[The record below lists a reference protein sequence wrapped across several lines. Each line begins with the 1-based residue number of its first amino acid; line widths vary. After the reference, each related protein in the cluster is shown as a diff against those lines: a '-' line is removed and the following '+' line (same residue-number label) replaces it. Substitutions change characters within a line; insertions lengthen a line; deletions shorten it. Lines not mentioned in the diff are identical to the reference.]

1 MGCTWGDPAA
11 TGADSEDTAA
21 GSPTLRSLK
30 QFSRALLIGGTVSA
44 GFVVLF
50 GVVGGLIGVGASFIG
65 DLLPWLGLIIG
76 IGLVVAGA
84 WLVGGGNIY
93 RYTGFAARAADNIGG
108 VNHVSVRGYFMFG
121 LSYGA
126 ASLGCTLPVFL
137 AVVGI
142 SVAGSSIASV
152 VSNFF
157 LFALGMGIVI
167 MALTL
172 GIAFFK
178 GTMVGFVR
186 KALPYV
192 TPFGSWLNGAGGH
205 ISRLLLAH
213 RRRPAVNQRRD
224 QMKLLLLAGLMLA
237 IMVLSLAACGGDDA
251 APTEGATSQPQ
262 TATAAPT
269 GSGAAPSAGQPTSQP
284 ATESPAA
291 TGQGTASATA
301 AATGGS
307 ATATATSAPATAAT
321 DTAAPRT
328 SGPAP
333 MVEPDPDYEDA
344 LDSAEFRTG
353 GWKTDFSLHT
363 VSL

>member
-1 MGCTWGDPAA
+1 MIASLKNGTGRGWLFPVLLTGAALALAIVGALIIGRDDGIDSINLFVERLSGNSGQFLGGLIGASSFFALAAGLASAVNPCGFAMLPAYLGMYLGDPAA

-192 TPFGSWLNGAGGH
+192 TPFGSCLM
-205 ISRLLLAH
+205 
-213 RRRPAVNQRRD
+213 V
-224 QMKLLLLAGLMLA
+224 LAGTYLVFYWLT
-237 IMVLSLAACGGDDA
+237 VGG
-251 APTEGATSQPQ
+251 
-262 TATAAPT
+262 
-269 GSGAAPSAGQPTSQP
+269 
-284 ATESPAA
+284 
-291 TGQGTASATA
+291 
-301 AATGGS
+301 
-307 ATATATSAPATAAT
+307 
-321 DTAAPRT
+321 
-328 SGPAP
+328 
-333 MVEPDPDYEDA
+333 
-344 LDSAEFRTG
+344 L
-353 GWKTDFSLHT
+353 L
-363 VSL
+363 

>member
-1 MGCTWGDPAA
+1 MLL
-11 TGADSEDTAA
+11 TGAALALAIVGALIIGQDEGIDSINLFVERLSGNSGQFLGGLIGASSLFALAAGLASAVNPCGFAMLPAYLGMYLGDQGATAA
-21 GSPTLRSLK
+21 AEPAEEGSQALRSVK
-30 QFSRALLIGGTVSA
+30 QFSRALLIGATVSA
-44 GFVVLF
+44 GFIVLF

-108 VNHVSVRGYFMFG
+108 VNQVSVRGYFMFG

-167 MALTL
+167 LALTM

-178 GTMVGFVR
+178 GTMVGLVR
-186 KALPYV
+186 RALPYV
-192 TPFGSWLNGAGGH
+192 TPFGSWLM
-205 ISRLLLAH
+205 
-213 RRRPAVNQRRD
+213 V
-224 QMKLLLLAGLMLA
+224 LAGTYLVFYWLT
-237 IMVLSLAACGGDDA
+237 VGG
-251 APTEGATSQPQ
+251 
-262 TATAAPT
+262 
-269 GSGAAPSAGQPTSQP
+269 
-284 ATESPAA
+284 
-291 TGQGTASATA
+291 
-301 AATGGS
+301 
-307 ATATATSAPATAAT
+307 
-321 DTAAPRT
+321 
-328 SGPAP
+328 
-333 MVEPDPDYEDA
+333 
-344 LDSAEFRTG
+344 L
-353 GWKTDFSLHT
+353 L
-363 VSL
+363 

>member
-1 MGCTWGDPAA
+1 MPVLVAGVALA
-11 TGADSEDTAA
+11 LAIIGAVIIGRDDGIDSINLFVERLSGNSGQFLGGLIGASSLFALAA
-21 GSPTLRSLK
+21 GLASAVNPCGFAMLPAYLGMYLGDQSSVAPDETQSGGAAFLGSLK
-30 QFSRALLIGGTVSA
+30 HFGRALLIGATVSA
-44 GFVVLF
+44 GFILLF

-65 DLLPWLGLIIG
+65 DLLPWLGLVIG
-76 IGLVVAGA
+76 VGLVVAGA

-121 LSYGA
+121 ISYGA

-167 MALTL
+167 LALTL

-192 TPFGSWLNGAGGH
+192 TPFGSWLMVVAGTYLVFYWLTVGG
-205 ISRLLLAH
+205 LL
-213 RRRPAVNQRRD
+213 
-224 QMKLLLLAGLMLA
+224 
-237 IMVLSLAACGGDDA
+237 
-251 APTEGATSQPQ
+251 
-262 TATAAPT
+262 
-269 GSGAAPSAGQPTSQP
+269 
-284 ATESPAA
+284 
-291 TGQGTASATA
+291 
-301 AATGGS
+301 
-307 ATATATSAPATAAT
+307 
-321 DTAAPRT
+321 
-328 SGPAP
+328 
-333 MVEPDPDYEDA
+333 
-344 LDSAEFRTG
+344 
-353 GWKTDFSLHT
+353 
-363 VSL
+363 